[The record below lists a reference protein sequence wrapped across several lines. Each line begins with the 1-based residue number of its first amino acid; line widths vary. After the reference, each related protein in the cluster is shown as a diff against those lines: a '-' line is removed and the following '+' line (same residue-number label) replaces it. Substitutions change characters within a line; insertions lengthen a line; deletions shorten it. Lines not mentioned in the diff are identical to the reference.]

1 MTTPVSV
8 WTRDLLMGVRFA
20 VAGGRPGWARTT
32 LTAIGVGLG
41 VALLLFAAS
50 APSVFQNADDR
61 ADARVPIWYEDL
73 APGPDTL
80 RYESIPTVYHGAQIT
95 GMLLQPDAGEA
106 TTATPPPG
114 LDAFP
119 APGEMVVSPAL
130 KRLLDS
136 PDHEVLRERLAGYE
150 ITGTIG
156 DAGLRGPAELVFYMG
171 TDTLTDTAA
180 DGTPHHNRTDT
191 FGASYPPTVLSPM
204 LILLILVICVVLL
217 MPVAVFIATAVRF
230 GGERRDQRLAA
241 LRLVGADRSGTRR
254 IAAGEA
260 LAGALL
266 GLAVGLLFFLL
277 LRQAASHITLAGTS
291 AFPADFVP
299 SVPLTVLILAAVPL
313 SAVLVTLFALRGV
326 AIEPLGVVRESA
338 DRPRRLWWRLVPAAL
353 GLMLLLPLAGAYSAG
368 SGGARELQAGAGI
381 VLVLV
386 GATAFLPWLVERGVA
401 AFRGGPVSWQLAVRR
416 LQLGSGSASRAVS
429 GITVAVAGAIAL
441 QMLFGGVQAEESG
454 PTGYD
459 TDEAQIQVVSS
470 GMTAESSTRMLG
482 ELSGAQGVLDV
493 FGSYSGYAVRPE
505 DRELPGELVAPGV
518 YIADCTTLRKMA
530 DLPDCA
536 NGDVFLAADPDDPGE
551 GTFPLPAPGDT
562 VDVSVDIDG
571 AAWDP
576 DRAGPDLW
584 TVPDDALRVDSVGD
598 PLGRWAH
605 GILAT
610 PGALDGS
617 RFGGGFTEVLINVD
631 PEDRVDTV
639 ERLRTVLFGMPER
652 PALWEIQSVW
662 TSDEFASIQ
671 RGLLIGSI
679 AVLALIGAS
688 MIVSQLEQLRERKR
702 LLASLVAFGTR
713 RTTLSASVL
722 WQTAVPVALGLTV
735 ASVAGTGLGFVL
747 MQMVGLRV
755 TDWFGFLPMAAA
767 GLVVIAVVTLASMP
781 LLWRLMRPEGLRT
794 E

>member
-1 MTTPVSV
+1 
-8 WTRDLLMGVRFA
+8 
-20 VAGGRPGWARTT
+20 
-32 LTAIGVGLG
+32 
-41 VALLLFAAS
+41 
-50 APSVFQNADDR
+50 
-61 ADARVPIWYEDL
+61 
-73 APGPDTL
+73 
-80 RYESIPTVYHGAQIT
+80 
-95 GMLLQPDAGEA
+95 
-106 TTATPPPG
+106 
-114 LDAFP
+114 
-119 APGEMVVSPAL
+119 
-130 KRLLDS
+130 
-136 PDHEVLRERLAGYE
+136 
-150 ITGTIG
+150 
-156 DAGLRGPAELVFYMG
+156 
-171 TDTLTDTAA
+171 
-180 DGTPHHNRTDT
+180 
-191 FGASYPPTVLSPM
+191 
-204 LILLILVICVVLL
+204 
-217 MPVAVFIATAVRF
+217 
-230 GGERRDQRLAA
+230 
-241 LRLVGADRSGTRR
+241 
-254 IAAGEA
+254 
-260 LAGALL
+260 
-266 GLAVGLLFFLL
+266 
-277 LRQAASHITLAGTS
+277 
-291 AFPADFVP
+291 
-299 SVPLTVLILAAVPL
+299 
-313 SAVLVTLFALRGV
+313 
-326 AIEPLGVVRESA
+326 
-338 DRPRRLWWRLVPAAL
+338 
-353 GLMLLLPLAGAYSAG
+353 
-368 SGGARELQAGAGI
+368 
-381 VLVLV
+381 
-386 GATAFLPWLVERGVA
+386 
-401 AFRGGPVSWQLAVRR
+401 
-416 LQLGSGSASRAVS
+416 
-429 GITVAVAGAIAL
+429 
-441 QMLFGGVQAEESG
+441 
-454 PTGYD
+454 
-459 TDEAQIQVVSS
+459 
-470 GMTAESSTRMLG
+470 
-482 ELSGAQGVLDV
+482 
-493 FGSYSGYAVRPE
+493 
-505 DRELPGELVAPGV
+505 V

-562 VDVSVDIDG
+562 VDVSVDADG

-631 PEDRVDTV
+631 PEDQVDTV

-747 MQMVGLRV
+747 MRMVGLRV